1 MKYLMLSY
9 GTQADWE
16 AGEEYLQEHP
26 GGGER
31 HGPADGIVQE
41 LIASGEFVY
50 AAGLADPT
58 HTQTVELRGGS
69 PVVTDG
75 PFAEAKEVLASFGI
89 VDVAGHDRALEI
101 AARLSQVFGRIELR
115 PVQGDGGAEV

>member
-16 AGEEYLQEHP
+16 AGAEYAKEHAD
-26 GGGER
+26 EQY
-31 HGPADGIVQE
+31 GPADGVAQE

-58 HTQTVELRGGS
+58 HTRTVEVRGGV

-75 PFAEAKEVLASFGI
+75 PYAEAKEFLASFGV
-89 VDVAGHDRALEI
+89 VDVTSHDRALEI
-101 AARLSQVFGRIELR
+101 AAKMSEVFGRIELR
-115 PVQGDGGAEV
+115 PIDGDGDAEV